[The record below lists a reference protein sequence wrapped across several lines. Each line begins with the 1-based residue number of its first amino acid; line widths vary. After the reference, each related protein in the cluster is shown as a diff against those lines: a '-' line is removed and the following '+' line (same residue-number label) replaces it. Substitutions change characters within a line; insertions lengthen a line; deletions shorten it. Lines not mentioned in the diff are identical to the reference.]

1 MSAAPIILI
10 AGPTGAGKTALALR
24 VAERLGGEIVG
35 ADSMQIYRDLRLLT
49 ARPSA
54 EEEARVP
61 HHLVGVVDGAEAWS
75 VGWWLQAAQGVLAGL
90 AAEKKPAIVVGG
102 TGLYFRAL
110 TKGLAEMPGVP
121 TEVRE
126 ATEAEYHARGEAEL
140 RGVLRSVDPIAEAR
154 IAAGDRQRLVRA
166 LAVAR
171 HTGLPLSHWQSE
183 TKPALRPG
191 AWRGFVV
198 EPDRDELYARVDA
211 RLEAMAQGGALDEV
225 RALMDRGLR
234 QDLPVMKAV
243 GVREFARHLA
253 GEASLEEALEEAKLA
268 TRNYAKR
275 QLTWFRNQT
284 PDWPRLSGTDD
295 DVPIGP

>member
-24 VAERLGGEIVG
+24 VAEKVGGEIVG

-49 ARPSA
+49 ARPSP
-54 EEEARVP
+54 EEEARVH

-90 AAEKKPAIVVGG
+90 AAEGKPAVVVGG

-121 TEVRE
+121 TEARE
-126 ATEAEYHARGEAEL
+126 AAEHEYHERGEAQVRE
-140 RGVLRSVDPIAEAR
+140 VLRSVDPIAEAR
-154 IAAGDRQRLVRA
+154 IASGDRQRLVRA

-183 TKPALRPG
+183 TKPALKSG
-191 AWRGFVV
+191 SWKGFVV

-211 RLEAMAQGGALDEV
+211 RLDAMAQGGALDEV
-225 RALMDRGLR
+225 RALMARGLR
-234 QDLPVMKAV
+234 KDLPIMKAV

-253 GEASLEEALEEAKLA
+253 GEASLEEALEEAKQA

-284 PDWPRLSGTDD
+284 PDWPRLTGPHD